1 MNFLASQ
8 ASSLS
13 QTRRA
18 GRWNCEKSKYDKK
31 AEISYQL
38 TFLFHPHFDV
48 QHEITAA
55 YDTAEGKSDAKNC
68 KNKRRKA

>member
-1 MNFLASQ
+1 MG
-8 ASSLS
+8 
-13 QTRRA
+13 RGGIA

-48 QHEITAA
+48 QHEITAH
-55 YDTAEGKSDAKNC
+55 TTERGEK
-68 KNKRRKA
+68 